1 MLKMLNIR
9 TVLLDLDGTLADTAP
24 DLIGAL
30 NKVMQEE
37 DLPPQP
43 ESYIRPVV
51 SNGALA
57 MVKRGFCLHN
67 DDPAALNLRDRVVA
81 EYAQNIARRTRL
93 FSGMD
98 KVLETIEQRGG
109 QWGVVTNKPAYLTHA
124 LLDALELKQRA
135 CAIVSGDTLSV
146 KKPDPA
152 PLFHACQEA
161 GNMPE
166 DCIYIGDAERD
177 IEAGKRAGMLTGAA
191 LFGYIDSNAEPET
204 WQADYLF
211 ANPAEILAWV
221 EANIADH

>member
-124 LLDALELKQRA
+124 LL
-135 CAIVSGDTLSV
+135 
-146 KKPDPA
+146 
-152 PLFHACQEA
+152 
-161 GNMPE
+161 
-166 DCIYIGDAERD
+166 GDAERD